1 MRIRRLLSEIKT
13 PVHRAVTLLGPHFA
27 DIQAGWRKRLA
38 DIGIGEEEMRALFPL
53 TLEAQRQNLVTGNFD
68 AYRQELD
75 RQGKILER
83 MGVPQAH
90 IAASFGFYLECC
102 LPYLIRTNSK
112 EKNPAW
118 ALARLLATAQFLT
131 LSSCAT
137 EGVANW
143 HRLQEQERLNF
154 SRDLH
159 DDIGH
164 NLLVLKLYL
173 EMMATDLKRGDVA
186 QLQSKVEEAL
196 ALVSY
201 SVDSVRRLILDLG
214 PAMLAQFGFLPA
226 LRIYARQFTLRTGIQ
241 VHVDEV
247 NLPQNLPSSYETALY
262 RVLQGALSNVVQHSH
277 AKHVTIRLGSVKKAV
292 IVMAIEDDGA
302 GFDHTGTVS
311 QRAFGLA
318 AMRERIERLGGK
330 FHIES
335 WPVRPGGRRHGTRIE
350 VDLSLRGMELTEINE
365 PTHDRKRAS

>member
-1 MRIRRLLSEIKT
+1 MRIRSLLSEIKS
-13 PVHRAVTLLGPHFA
+13 PLHRAITMLSPHYA
-27 DIQAGWRKRLA
+27 QIRTVWHKRLA
-38 DIGIGEEEMRALFPL
+38 SAGIGEEEWKALFPL
-53 TLEAQRQNLVTGNFD
+53 TLEAHHQNLLNGSFD
-68 AYRQELD
+68 AYRQNID
-75 RQGKILER
+75 QQGRVLER
-83 MGVPQAH
+83 KGIPQAH
-90 IAASFGFYLECC
+90 IAASLGFYLECC
-102 LPYLIRTNSK
+102 LPYLVNTNPGRK
-112 EKNPAW
+112 EPGW
-118 ALARLLATAQFLT
+118 ALARLVATTQFLT

-143 HRLQEQERLNF
+143 RRLQEQERLNF

-173 EMMATDLKRGDVA
+173 EMMSTDLKRGDVS
-186 QLQSKVEEAL
+186 QLQSKLEEAL

-241 VHVDEV
+241 VHVDDA
-247 NLPQNLPSSYETALY
+247 NLPQELPSSYETALY
-262 RVLQGALSNVVQHSH
+262 RVLQGALSNVVRHSQ
-277 AKHVTIRLGSVKKAV
+277 AKHVSIKLGSVKKAV
-292 IVMAIEDDGA
+292 LVMGIEDDGV
-302 GFDHTGTVS
+302 GFDHTDTLS

-335 WPVRPGGRRHGTRIE
+335 WPVRPGVRRHGTRIE
-350 VDLSLRGMELTEINE
+350 VDLSLRGMELSETNE
-365 PTHDRKRAS
+365 RADDRKKAS

>member
-1 MRIRRLLSEIKT
+1 MRIRRLLSEIKS
-13 PVHRAVTLLGPHFA
+13 PLHQAITLLSPHFA
-27 DIQAGWRKRLA
+27 DIRAEWEKRLA
-38 DIGIGEEEMRALFPL
+38 STGIGEEELKALFPL
-53 TLEAQRQNLVTGNFD
+53 TVEAQHQNLGTGNFD
-68 AYRQELD
+68 AYRQDLD
-75 RQGKILER
+75 RQGQVLER
-83 MGVPQAH
+83 IGIPQAQ
-90 IAASFGFYLECC
+90 IAASLGFYFECC
-102 LPYLIRTNSK
+102 LPYLVGTTQRK
-112 EKNPAW
+112 RDPAW
-118 ALARLLATAQFLT
+118 ALARLVATTQLLT
-131 LSSCAT
+131 LSSCAM

-143 HRLQEQERLNF
+143 RKLQEQERLNF

-173 EMMATDLKRGDVA
+173 EMMATDLKRGDVS
-186 QLQSKVEEAL
+186 QLQSKLEEAL

-241 VHVDEV
+241 VHMDEA
-247 NLPQNLPSSYETALY
+247 NLPQDLPSSYETALY
-262 RVLQGALSNVVQHSH
+262 RVLQGALSNVVRHSR
-277 AKHVTIRLGSVKKAV
+277 AKHVAIKLGSIKKAV
-292 IVMAIEDDGA
+292 LVMGIEDDGV
-302 GFDHTGTVS
+302 GFDHTGTLS

-335 WPVRPGGRRHGTRIE
+335 WPIRPGSRRHGTRIE
-350 VDLSLRGMELTEINE
+350 VDLSLRGMELTETNGNAQ
-365 PTHDRKRAS
+365 DRRKAS